1 MFRLLDGMG
10 STQTDEHYSLIP
22 PHQIYNKKML
32 TDPTIIDDIEHWS
45 GLFFPARVLKVAGK
59 YIFNG
64 FIFCICKN

>member
-1 MFRLLDGMG
+1 MSTTKNWVVEENLCFVYWMG

-45 GLFFPARVLKVAGK
+45 FFLLES
-59 YIFNG
+59 
-64 FIFCICKN
+64 